1 MSLPK
6 VSNSFYSFF
15 NENKPVKISHSK
27 KISIYDLNKSIGI
40 GTNDDTI
47 IKNNIKFDKTALLS
61 SIYHN
66 NNSKAYY
73 KKKFIDKELR
83 NQKLFFINKKEF
95 FSDSSR
101 NSKPFLKR
109 NSNRFINNSNLSNI
123 STNNDIMLNSS
134 SKSKSIFNS
143 NIINNSNINNNIN
156 NNMNN
161 SFNNNNIYLHNKLSK
176 KLKFPLN
183 IDENNNETKT
193 NILNNKFLKTHF
205 IFHPQIVS
213 VKHNIISFKKK
224 KNRNIVFD
232 NKSLMGSLI
241 NQTNSNFNNKYKIK
255 YYSNNNRKRE
265 QIKYCFNIFKNG
277 KNLSLINELL
287 NKSEKIKSKSP
298 NQLTISYR
306 NDNNFNLKYR
316 KETILTINSLEKIR
330 PLTSFHF
337 NHQNKKN

>member
-1 MSLPK
+1 MSIPK
-6 VSNSFYSFF
+6 FSYSFHSFF

-27 KISIYDLNKSIGI
+27 NNSKNNLNKSIGI
-40 GTNDDTI
+40 GTSDDDKI
-47 IKNNIKFDKTALLS
+47 IKNNIKFDKNALLY
-61 SIYHN
+61 SIYHI
-66 NNSKAYY
+66 NNSKASY
-73 KKKFIDKELR
+73 KKKFINKELG
-83 NQKLFFINKKEF
+83 NQKSIILNQKQF

-101 NSKPFLKR
+101 NSKPFLLV

-123 STNNDIMLNSS
+123 STNNDIILNTS
-134 SKSKSIFNS
+134 SKSKSIFNA
-143 NIINNSNINNNIN
+143 NINNININ
-156 NNMNN
+156 YNINN
-161 SFNNNNIYLHNKLSK
+161 SFNNNNTYLNNKLSK
-176 KLKFPLN
+176 KLKYALN
-183 IDENNNETKT
+183 IDEKNNEINS
-193 NILNNKFLKTHF
+193 NILNNKYLKTHF
-205 IFHPQIVS
+205 TLHPQIVS
-213 VKHNIISFKKK
+213 IKHNIISFKKK
-224 KNRNIVFD
+224 KKRNIVFD
-232 NKSLMGSLI
+232 NKSLIGSLL